1 MKIVT
6 LPRQDC
12 PASLLPT
19 DFTSTT
25 LVMEH
30 RIVWNLLQYLAA
42 NGYAVSHGNDG
53 EERHDINTP
62 EQAMEVYSSVD
73 ESAIT
78 FTNPES
84 TFNPHSVWFVG
95 GNGDAVIMDY
105 NCKDPVFTELMDKFD
120 EQLFV

>member
-6 LPRQDC
+6 LPRCDC
-12 PASLLPT
+12 PASLLPS

-25 LVMEH
+25 LVLEH
-30 RIVWNLLQYLAA
+30 RIVWNLLKYLEA

-78 FTNPES
+78 FTNPQS
-84 TFNPHSVWFVG
+84 KFNPHSVWFVG

-105 NCKDPVFTELMDKFD
+105 NCSDPRFTELMEKFD
-120 EQLFV
+120 EQIYV